1 MRCLRKLVTISLVLM
16 FLLTGLTR
24 ADIFMKQKMHTEGFQ
39 MMGQS
44 QPAKDEI
51 TTIWITSDKLR
62 SDNPEQSIIMRL
74 DQNKMYML
82 DHAKKTYAEMPLEI
96 GKAMGDKIDQAMEE
110 EGMDEQQKANMM
122 GMMKGMTQMK
132 LTVTPTDETKKIGE
146 WNCRKYLQNLQTM
159 MGPTEGEIWATED
172 LKVDPELY
180 AQYRTAMMG
189 KGGMFGGAME
199 EMANEMKK
207 IKGVPVLT
215 ITTVNMMGASMKS
228 TQELLEFR
236 EGTAPSGYFNIPSG
250 YKKVE
255 GMNFQQ

>member
-1 MRCLRKLVTISLVLM
+1 MRCLRNLVTISLVLM

-96 GKAMGDKIDQAMEE
+96 
-110 EGMDEQQKANMM
+110 
-122 GMMKGMTQMK
+122 
-132 LTVTPTDETKKIGE
+132 
-146 WNCRKYLQNLQTM
+146 
-159 MGPTEGEIWATED
+159 
-172 LKVDPELY
+172 
-180 AQYRTAMMG
+180 
-189 KGGMFGGAME
+189 
-199 EMANEMKK
+199 
-207 IKGVPVLT
+207 
-215 ITTVNMMGASMKS
+215 
-228 TQELLEFR
+228 
-236 EGTAPSGYFNIPSG
+236 
-250 YKKVE
+250 
-255 GMNFQQ
+255 